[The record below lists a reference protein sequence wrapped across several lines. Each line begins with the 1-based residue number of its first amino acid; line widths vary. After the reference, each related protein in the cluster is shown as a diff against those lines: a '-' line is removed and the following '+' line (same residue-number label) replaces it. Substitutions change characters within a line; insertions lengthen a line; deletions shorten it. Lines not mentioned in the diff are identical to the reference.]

1 MTFRLYPRAVDLSET
16 RTAPDAPGGVTTL
29 LEPGPAGTATLERT
43 GEARRTT
50 AIPTTSQE
58 LDRSE
63 SVSGEDSDMT
73 TPEPQRSNLAI
84 WLVLGGVG
92 LSVLLGMAAGA
103 RAGAIGI
110 GVVLVVCAIFRAVLD
125 SPVGLVIRTRTVD
138 IMLYGA
144 TAVLIGV
151 LAVATPSI

>member
-1 MTFRLYPRAVDLSET
+1 MDLSET
-16 RTAPDAPGGVTTL
+16 RTAPGAPGGATTL
-29 LEPGPAGTATLERT
+29 LEPGSAGTTTLERT
-43 GEARRTT
+43 REARLSTATT
-50 AIPTTSQE
+50 TTSQE

-63 SVSGEDSDMT
+63 PSSGEGADMM
-73 TPEPQRSNLAI
+73 PELQRGNLAI
-84 WLVLGGVG
+84 WLVLVGVA
-92 LSVLLGMAAGA
+92 LSVLLGMTAGA

-125 SPVGLVIRTRTVD
+125 NPVGLVIRTRTVD
-138 IMLYGA
+138 IVLYGA

>member
-1 MTFRLYPRAVDLSET
+1 M
-16 RTAPDAPGGVTTL
+16 RTAAGAPGGATTL

-43 GEARRTT
+43 GPADLMAAITT
-50 AIPTTSQE
+50 TGQE

-63 SVSGEDSDMT
+63 PAGGEDSDVS
-73 TPEPQRSNLAI
+73 PAEPQRSNLAI

-92 LSVLLGMAAGA
+92 ISVLLGMVAGA

-125 SPVGLVIRTRTVD
+125 SPVGLVIRSRTVD
-138 IMLYGA
+138 IILYGA

>member
-1 MTFRLYPRAVDLSET
+1 
-16 RTAPDAPGGVTTL
+16 VTNQ
-29 LEPGPAGTATLERT
+29 
-43 GEARRTT
+43 
-50 AIPTTSQE
+50 TTSQE

-63 SVSGEDSDMT
+63 PASGEASDMT
-73 TPEPQRSNLAI
+73 PPELQRSNLAI
-84 WLVLGGVG
+84 WLVLGGVA
-92 LSVLLGMAAGA
+92 LSVLLGMAVGA

-144 TAVLIGV
+144 TAVLIGI

>member
-1 MTFRLYPRAVDLSET
+1 MDLSET
-16 RTAPDAPGGVTTL
+16 RTVLGASGGATTL
-29 LEPGPAGTATLERT
+29 LEPGSAGTATLEHT
-43 GEARRTT
+43 GRASLTLATT
-50 AIPTTSQE
+50 TTSQE
-58 LDRSE
+58 LDRS
-63 SVSGEDSDMT
+63 VPLSGEAPDMT
-73 TPEPQRSNLAI
+73 LPELQRGSLAI
-84 WLVLGGVG
+84 WLVLAGVV
-92 LSVLLGMAAGA
+92 LSVLLGLVAGA

-138 IMLYGA
+138 IVLYGA

>member
-1 MTFRLYPRAVDLSET
+1 MDLSET
-16 RTAPDAPGGVTTL
+16 RTAPGAPGGATTL
-29 LEPGPAGTATLERT
+29 LEPGSAGTATLERT
-43 GEARRTT
+43 REASPTT
-50 AIPTTSQE
+50 ATTTTSQE

-63 SVSGEDSDMT
+63 PSSGESLDMM
-73 TPEPQRSNLAI
+73 PELQRSNLAI
-84 WLVLGGVG
+84 WLVLVGVVI
-92 LSVLLGMAAGA
+92 SVLLGMTAGA

-138 IMLYGA
+138 IVLYGA

>member
-1 MTFRLYPRAVDLSET
+1 MATAV
-16 RTAPDAPGGVTTL
+16 
-29 LEPGPAGTATLERT
+29 AGQ
-43 GEARRTT
+43 
-50 AIPTTSQE
+50 TTSQE

-63 SVSGEDSDMT
+63 ALSGEAPDMDEAPDMT
-73 TPEPQRSNLAI
+73 APEQRSNLAV
-84 WLVLGGVG
+84 WLVLAGVV
-92 LSVLLGMAAGA
+92 LSVLLGMTVGA

-125 SPVGLVIRTRTVD
+125 RPVGLVIRTRTID
-138 IMLYGA
+138 IILYGA

>member
-1 MTFRLYPRAVDLSET
+1 MDLSET
-16 RTAPDAPGGVTTL
+16 RTAPGAPGGATTL
-29 LEPGPAGTATLERT
+29 LEPGSAGTATLERT
-43 GEARRTT
+43 GEAGLTATT
-50 AIPTTSQE
+50 TTSQE

-63 SVSGEDSDMT
+63 PVSGETSEMT
-73 TPEPQRSNLAI
+73 LPELQRSNLAI

-92 LSVLLGMAAGA
+92 LSVVLGMAAGA

-144 TAVLIGV
+144 TAVLIGI

>member
-1 MTFRLYPRAVDLSET
+1 
-16 RTAPDAPGGVTTL
+16 VTTL

-50 AIPTTSQE
+50 AITTTSQE

-73 TPEPQRSNLAI
+73 TPESQRSNLAI

-92 LSVLLGMAAGA
+92 LAVLLGMAAGA

>member
-1 MTFRLYPRAVDLSET
+1 VDLSET
-16 RTAPDAPGGVTTL
+16 RTAPGASGGATTL
-29 LEPGPAGTATLERT
+29 LEPGSAGTATLERT
-43 GEARRTT
+43 GEASLTT
-50 AIPTTSQE
+50 ATTTTSQE

-63 SVSGEDSDMT
+63 PASGEASDMS
-73 TPEPQRSNLAI
+73 PEPQRSNLAI

-92 LSVLLGMAAGA
+92 ISVLLGMTAGA

>member
-1 MTFRLYPRAVDLSET
+1 MPSSQTLSHT
-16 RTAPDAPGGVTTL
+16 PNASGASGGATTL
-29 LEPGPAGTATLERT
+29 LEPGSAGTATLERT
-43 GEARRTT
+43 GEAGLAT
-50 AIPTTSQE
+50 AVASQTTSQE

-63 SVSGEDSDMT
+63 PASGEASDMS
-73 TPEPQRSNLAI
+73 PELQRSNLAI

-92 LSVLLGMAAGA
+92 ISVLLGMAAGA

-138 IMLYGA
+138 IVLYGA
-144 TAVLIGV
+144 TAVLIGA

>member
-1 MTFRLYPRAVDLSET
+1 VDLSET
-16 RTAPDAPGGVTTL
+16 RTASGAPGGATTL
-29 LEPGPAGTATLERT
+29 LEPVTAGTATLEPT
-43 GEARRTT
+43 GEARLTT
-50 AIPTTSQE
+50 ATTTTSQE

-63 SVSGEDSDMT
+63 TFSGEDSDMT
-73 TPEPQRSNLAI
+73 SEPQRSNLAI
-84 WLVLGGVG
+84 WLVLLGVA
-92 LSVLLGMAAGA
+92 LSVLLGMTAGA

-138 IMLYGA
+138 IVLYGA

>member
-1 MTFRLYPRAVDLSET
+1 MDLSET
-16 RTAPDAPGGVTTL
+16 PTALLSGGVTTL
-29 LEPGPAGTATLERT
+29 LAPGTAGTATLERT
-43 GEARRTT
+43 GEARLTT
-50 AIPTTSQE
+50 ATTTTSQE

-63 SVSGEDSDMT
+63 PISGEASDMT
-73 TPEPQRSNLAI
+73 PEPHRSNLAI
-84 WLVLGGVG
+84 WLVLAGVA
-92 LSVLLGMAAGA
+92 LSVLLGMTAGA

-138 IMLYGA
+138 IVLYGS
-144 TAVLIGV
+144 TAVLIGI

>member
-1 MTFRLYPRAVDLSET
+1 M
-16 RTAPDAPGGVTTL
+16 
-29 LEPGPAGTATLERT
+29 TATT
-43 GEARRTT
+43 
-50 AIPTTSQE
+50 TTSQE

-63 SVSGEDSDMT
+63 PASGEDSDMS
-73 TPEPQRSNLAI
+73 PAEPQRSNLAI
-84 WLVLGGVG
+84 WLVLAGVG
-92 LSVLLGMAAGA
+92 ISVLLGMVAGA

-138 IMLYGA
+138 IILYGA

>member
-1 MTFRLYPRAVDLSET
+1 MDLSEM
-16 RTAPDAPGGVTTL
+16 RTTPGAPGGATTL

-43 GEARRTT
+43 GPADLLT
-50 AIPTTSQE
+50 AITTNSQE

-63 SVSGEDSDMT
+63 PASGEDSDVS
-73 TPEPQRSNLAI
+73 PAEPQRSNLAI

-92 LSVLLGMAAGA
+92 ISVLLGMLGGA

-125 SPVGLVIRTRTVD
+125 SPVGLVIRSRTVD
-138 IMLYGA
+138 IILYGS
-144 TAVLIGV
+144 TAVLIGI

>member
-1 MTFRLYPRAVDLSET
+1 MDLSET
-16 RTAPDAPGGVTTL
+16 RTASGAAGGATTL
-29 LEPGPAGTATLERT
+29 LEPVTAGTATLEHT
-43 GEARRTT
+43 GEARLTT
-50 AIPTTSQE
+50 ATTTTSQE

-63 SVSGEDSDMT
+63 TFSGEASDMT
-73 TPEPQRSNLAI
+73 SEPQRSNLAI
-84 WLVLGGVG
+84 WLVLLGVA
-92 LSVLLGMAAGA
+92 LSVLLGMTAGA

-138 IMLYGA
+138 IVLYGA

>member
-1 MTFRLYPRAVDLSET
+1 MDLSET
-16 RTAPDAPGGVTTL
+16 RTAPGASGGATTL
-29 LEPGPAGTATLERT
+29 LEPVPAGTVTLERI
-43 GEARRTT
+43 GQAGLTT
-50 AIPTTSQE
+50 ATTTTSQE

-63 SVSGEDSDMT
+63 PLSGEAPDMT
-73 TPEPQRSNLAI
+73 PPELQRSNLAV
-84 WLVLGGVG
+84 WLVLAGVV
-92 LSVLLGMAAGA
+92 LSVVLGMVAGA

-138 IMLYGA
+138 IVLYGA
-144 TAVLIGV
+144 TAVLIGL

>member
-1 MTFRLYPRAVDLSET
+1 VDLSET
-16 RTAPDAPGGVTTL
+16 RTAPGATGGATTL
-29 LEPGPAGTATLERT
+29 LEPGPAGTVTLERT
-43 GEARRTT
+43 GQARLTT
-50 AIPTTSQE
+50 ATTTTSQE

-63 SVSGEDSDMT
+63 PSSGEASEM
-73 TPEPQRSNLAI
+73 TPELQRSNLAI
-84 WLVLGGVG
+84 WLVLAGVVV
-92 LSVLLGMAAGA
+92 SVLLGMTAGA

-125 SPVGLVIRTRTVD
+125 NPVGLVIRTRTVD
-138 IMLYGA
+138 IVLYGA

>member
-1 MTFRLYPRAVDLSET
+1 VDLSET
-16 RTAPDAPGGVTTL
+16 RTASDARGGATTL

-43 GEARRTT
+43 GQAGPAT
-50 AIPTTSQE
+50 ATALASQTTSQE

-63 SVSGEDSDMT
+63 PLSGDAPDMT
-73 TPEPQRSNLAI
+73 LPELQRSNLAI
-84 WLVLGGVG
+84 WLVLGGVAI
-92 LSVLLGMAAGA
+92 SVLLGMIAGA

-125 SPVGLVIRTRTVD
+125 HPVGLVIRTRTVD
-138 IMLYGA
+138 VVLYGA
-144 TAVLIGV
+144 TAVVIGA

>member
-1 MTFRLYPRAVDLSET
+1 MTP
-16 RTAPDAPGGVTTL
+16 P
-29 LEPGPAGTATLERT
+29 
-43 GEARRTT
+43 
-50 AIPTTSQE
+50 E
-58 LDRSE
+58 L
-63 SVSGEDSDMT
+63 
-73 TPEPQRSNLAI
+73 QRSSLAI
-84 WLVLGGVG
+84 WLVLGGVAI
-92 LSVLLGMAAGA
+92 SVLLGMAAGA